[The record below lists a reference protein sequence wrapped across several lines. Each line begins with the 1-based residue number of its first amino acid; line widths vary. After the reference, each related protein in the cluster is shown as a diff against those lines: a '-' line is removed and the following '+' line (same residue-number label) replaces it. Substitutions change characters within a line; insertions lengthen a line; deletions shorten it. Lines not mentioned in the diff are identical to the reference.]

1 MPQLNTKG
9 GTQMAYTPNY
19 TTSDFS
25 AMIVDLL
32 GSALFQV
39 LQFVAIIVLIAIVV
53 YLMKRVR
60 ALGIHA

>member
-1 MPQLNTKG
+1 MV
-9 GTQMAYTPNY
+9 
-19 TTSDFS
+19 
-25 AMIVDLL
+25 VDLL

-60 ALGIHA
+60 AVGIHA

>member
-1 MPQLNTKG
+1 
-9 GTQMAYTPNY
+9 MAYNSTY

-25 AMIVDLL
+25 SMVVDLL

-60 ALGIHA
+60 ELGINVG

>member
-1 MPQLNTKG
+1 
-9 GTQMAYTPNY
+9 MAYTPNY

-60 ALGIHA
+60 ALKIHA

>member
-1 MPQLNTKG
+1 
-9 GTQMAYTPNY
+9 MAYNASYSTG
-19 TTSDFS
+19 DFS

-39 LQFVAIIVLIAIVV
+39 LQFVALIVLLAIVV

>member
-1 MPQLNTKG
+1 
-9 GTQMAYTPNY
+9 MAYNSTY
-19 TTSDFS
+19 TTGDFS
-25 AMIVDLL
+25 AMVVDLL

-53 YLMKRVR
+53 YLLKRVK

>member
-1 MPQLNTKG
+1 
-9 GTQMAYTPNY
+9 MAYTPNY
-19 TTSDFS
+19 TTGDFS
-25 AMIVDLL
+25 SMIVDLL

-53 YLMKRVR
+53 YLMKRVK